1 MVVLLS
7 KDARAAVLAGAVEEA
22 RRVGDRRVRTEHLL
36 LGLLRDP
43 DSEAARILGCDL
55 SAARAA
61 SARLDREA
69 LAAVGI
75 AVNEPPAA
83 TSAQGRRRP
92 PFTSG
97 ARAALRRAVLRA
109 RGEGARRIGERH
121 LLMGILG
128 ARFPDSAAELLVAL
142 GVDAPD
148 VLRSLAGG

>member
-43 DSEAARILGCDL
+43 DSATARDLGCDL
-55 SAARAA
+55 ATARAA

-69 LAAVGI
+69 LASVGI
-75 AVNEPPAA
+75 EVDEPPTAPGG
-83 TSAQGRRRP
+83 QGRRRP

-97 ARAALRRAVLRA
+97 TRAALHRAVLRA
-109 RGEGARRIGERH
+109 REEGARRIDERH
-121 LLMGILG
+121 LLIGILG
-128 ARFPDSAAELLVAL
+128 ARLPDSAAELLGAL
-142 GVDAPD
+142 GVDASD
-148 VLRSLAGG
+148 VLRRLSAG